1 MGLSSYCILN
11 IPYSYNIGEEEF
23 VLMTA
28 AAAAFSFL
36 VVFATTAI
44 TTIATAVSA
53 TSTTAVVLFHLL
65 EEVFYFLFACLAILE
80 DMTMENKVLACKRV
94 VEVDSNLIVIYIQ
107 DRT

>member
-44 TTIATAVSA
+44 TTIATAASA
-53 TSTTAVVLFHLL
+53 TSTTAVVLLL
-65 EEVFYFLFACLAILE
+65 PLRLPRDSRRHDHGILSPCQRE
-80 DMTMENKVLACKRV
+80 GG
-94 VEVDSNLIVIYIQ
+94 
-107 DRT
+107 

>member
-44 TTIATAVSA
+44 TTIATAASA
-53 TSTTAVVLFHLL
+53 TSTTAGVLFHLL

-80 DMTMENKVLACKRV
+80 DMTME
-94 VEVDSNLIVIYIQ
+94 Y
-107 DRT
+107 